1 LIEAL
6 AIALLALQQS
16 PPRAP
21 AHPAAPAAAV
31 PAAPDITFKEV
42 AKKAGIDCKN
52 LSGDIDKPRIID
64 TLGGGVCWFDYDNDG
79 WLDLFVPN
87 GSTLAAYLGKEKNL
101 ATDHLFRNKG
111 DGTFEDVT
119 DKAGLH
125 DDAWGLSATAGDF
138 DNDGD
143 KDLYVC
149 NLGLN
154 FLYRN
159 NGDGTF
165 TDIAKEAGVQFDGV
179 TPGAAW
185 GDVDLDGDLDL
196 YVSAYIAWNRQKP
209 LPPFAKTM
217 RNMKVMFGPKGLRGE
232 TDKLFRND
240 GGGKFTEITKEAGLD
255 TKELDHGFTV
265 QILDMD
271 GDDLPDIFVANDMTP
286 NLFYKSVSKGKWKEM
301 GLDSGLAVDKDGKE
315 QACMGIAIAD
325 VNRDQVPDFVIT
337 NFAVEK
343 NAFYV
348 SKEKDDWEDTPD
360 VLEESRPGKPY
371 VKWGI
376 GFFDLDR
383 DGDEDLL
390 YVSGHVFPQVD
401 SEVPP
406 MTRYAQPA
414 LLYRND
420 STDERMRF
428 EEVSD
433 SAGDLPGD
441 RPCRGAGFAD
451 YDEDGDVDVAILQID
466 KEQLLFRNETPA
478 TGHFV
483 KVQVEGTTCNRDAF
497 GARIT
502 VEAGGRRFTRWV
514 QSEGSFISQND
525 PRAHVGLGA
534 IDKIDRITVRWPGA
548 PAIKDEVV
556 NGPLAADVTYVIKEG
571 SGKVAELAR
580 GKVWPRSPQAAT
592 VGPPK

>member
-1 LIEAL
+1 VIESAATAAL
-6 AIALLALQQS
+6 ALSSLLSLA
-16 PPRAP
+16 PPQDAP
-21 AHPAAPAAAV
+21 AAGPPAAPAAATT
-31 PAAPDITFKEV
+31 ITFKEV
-42 AKKAGIDCKN
+42 AKAVGVDAVN
-52 LSGDIDKPRIID
+52 LSGQIDKPRIID
-64 TLGGGVCWFDYDNDG
+64 TLGGGICWFDYDNDG

-87 GSTLAAYLGKEKNL
+87 GSTLDAYMGKTKNP

-125 DDAWGLSATAGDF
+125 DDAWGLSATAGDY

-179 TPGAAW
+179 TPGACW

-232 TDKLFRND
+232 VDKLFRND
-240 GGGKFTEITKEAGLD
+240 GGGKFTDITKDSGLD
-255 TKELDHGFTV
+255 TREMDHGFTV
-265 QILDMD
+265 QILDLD
-271 GDDLPDIFVANDMTP
+271 GDDLPEIFVADDMTP
-286 NLFYKSVSKGKWKEM
+286 NLYYKSTEKGKWKEM
-301 GLDSGLAVDKDGKE
+301 GLESGLAVDKDGKE

-325 VNRDQVPDFVIT
+325 VNGDQVPDFVVT
-337 NFAVEK
+337 NFAIEK

-360 VLEESRPGKPY
+360 VLEEARSGKPY

-376 GFFDLDR
+376 GFYDLDR

-390 YVSGHVFPQVD
+390 YFNGHVFPQVD
-401 SEVPP
+401 TENPKV
-406 MTRYAQPA
+406 TQYAQPA
-414 LLYRND
+414 LLYRCD
-420 STDERMRF
+420 GRLKYA
-428 EEVSD
+428 EVSET
-433 SAGDLPGD
+433 AGDLVGD

-451 YDEDGDVDVAILQID
+451 YDEDGDVDVAVLQMD
-466 KEQLLFRNETPA
+466 LPTLLFRNETKSQ
-478 TGHFV
+478 GHYV
-483 KVQVEGTTCNRDAF
+483 KVQVEGTTNNRDGY

-502 VEAGGRRFTRWV
+502 VAAGGQRFTRWV
-514 QSEGSFISQND
+514 QGSGSFISQND
-525 PRAHVGLGA
+525 PRGHVGLGA
-534 IDKIDRITVRWPGA
+534 VDKIDRITIRWPGG
-548 PAIKDEVV
+548 KDEVV
-556 NGPLAADVTYVIKEG
+556 EGPLAADMTYVIKEG
-571 SGKVAELAR
+571 SGKVAALAP
-580 GKVWPRSPQAAT
+580 GKVWPHVAPKTA
-592 VGPPK
+592 PPTPTK